1 MEIVIGRTQPVGR
14 PASKGAVSGE
24 FIEAKMLNLRP
35 PRRKKTG
42 TPPGQRE
49 RRNQNSVND
58 PVGGRV
64 MTLLIPNGFAI
75 PKDIESG
82 NYRIFLRFARQK
94 R

>member
-1 MEIVIGRTQPVGR
+1 MEIVIGRAQPVGP
-14 PASKGAVSGE
+14 PASQKAVSGE

-35 PRRKKTG
+35 PRRRKTG
-42 TPPGQRE
+42 TPPGQTE
-49 RRNQNSVND
+49 RRNQNSTND